1 MVESWNRPGDA
12 HTVRIKYW
20 HVNTVRIYFFR
31 SLWKTNCGSQTQRI
45 ALAGYVA
52 YRWGMRTHAD
62 IINQWP
68 SLRAFAEDLGIS
80 YVNAQVMR
88 YRDSIPVD
96 HWARVIKVASNR
108 GFDGISWESLDAT
121 RPRKRPKKDE
131 ARAV

>member
-1 MVESWNRPGDA
+1 MLIQYVSNIGTSIRFVSIFLDRCGKQIVDHKRSVLHSQDTW
-12 HTVRIKYW
+12 RI
-20 HVNTVRIYFFR
+20 V
-31 SLWKTNCGSQTQRI
+31 CP
-45 ALAGYVA
+45 
-52 YRWGMRTHAD
+52 MRTHAD